1 MTIVAMK
8 HGFTL
13 LPEKIYIN
21 ANGTIN
27 RESMIDQ
34 VSNLFGS
41 SLQNIGHQ
49 DPSKSKTVE
58 EFIDYAANI
67 NAFDFEKKYKRPM
80 STSERDLA
88 IEAKNVCHSVSNMI
102 HIFRTICMVSEKYL
116 GQESYVI

>member
-27 RESMIDQ
+27 RDSMIDQ
-34 VSNLFGS
+34 VSNLFAS
-41 SLQNIGHQ
+41 SFQNIGHQ

-58 EFIDYAANI
+58 EFIEYAANI

-80 STSERDLA
+80 SSSERDSISTQAASSGGALLSQPSA
-88 IEAKNVCHSVSNMI
+88 CHARVVAM
-102 HIFRTICMVSEKYL
+102 L
-116 GQESYVI
+116 GRLPC